1 MHIEALPMHFVALT
15 DGVSRGQEHIILLL
29 QEAERARLHSLAL
42 TLADAE
48 SLLLAL
54 RGIVPVAQ
62 HIEEGIRTSN

>member
-15 DGVSRGQEHIILLL
+15 DGVSQGREHIILLL
-29 QEAERARLHSLAL
+29 QETEQVRLHSLAL

-62 HIEEGIRTSN
+62 HIEERIRTSN